1 MAAVSV
7 FPDTKALTVTNL
19 VVQAAMDV
27 TVLISADVLP
37 LHLLA
42 VTQLLAPVSA
52 NQVLQDPTVTSH
64 ALLAHGV

>member
-1 MAAVSV
+1 M
-7 FPDTKALTVTNL
+7 TNL
-19 VVQAAMDV
+19 VVQAAMGV

-37 LHLLA
+37 FHLLA

-52 NQVLQDPTVTSH
+52 NQVLQGPTVTSH

>member
-1 MAAVSV
+1 M
-7 FPDTKALTVTNL
+7 TNL
-19 VVQAAMDV
+19 VVQAAMDG

-37 LHLLA
+37 FHLLA
-42 VTQLLAPVSA
+42 VTHLLAPVCA